1 MTPDKIHFVVVDD
14 SKLDC
19 FIAEKVILST
29 ANCASVKTFML
40 ASEALDYINSDPFG
54 ASRVVILVD
63 IQMPIMNGFE
73 FIETLETK
81 LSTDQK
87 KRYIIHLLSSSINES
102 DMLRANS
109 FQTVKSFLNKPLTKA
124 SLEQMLNSL

>member
-19 FIAEKVILST
+19 FIAEKVIQST
-29 ANCASVKTFML
+29 ANCASVRTFML
-40 ASEALDYINSDPFG
+40 ASEALDYINDDPFG
-54 ASRVVILVD
+54 TNRVVVLVD

-73 FIETLETK
+73 FIETLESK
-81 LSTDQK
+81 LTPDQK
-87 KRYIIHLLSSSINES
+87 ERYIIHLLSSSINES

>member
-19 FIAEKVILST
+19 FIAEKVIQGT
-29 ANCASVKTFML
+29 ANCASVKTFMM
-40 ASEALDYINSDPFG
+40 ATEALEYINSDPFEE
-54 ASRVVILVD
+54 SRVVVLVD

-73 FIETLETK
+73 FIENLEAK
-81 LSTDQK
+81 LTPKQK
-87 KRYIIHLLSSSINES
+87 NKYIIHLLSSSINES
-102 DMLRANS
+102 DMLRAES

-124 SLEQMLNSL
+124 SLEQMLHSL